1 MKKLFILLIIPFVL
15 SCKSDSV
22 NNSNEFI
29 PNVSFG
35 ITINTTLPSYQSLQF
50 ASNSLKINQPN
61 VGVRGIIVINTGS
74 GFLAYDGACPN
85 QALSSCSE
93 LTVSGI
99 NATCPCDSA
108 VYNLFTGQSPGKQFP
123 LKAYRVEV
131 VGTNITVS
139 N

>member
-1 MKKLFILLIIPFVL
+1 MKKLFILLIIPFMF

-22 NNSNEFI
+22 NNNNEFI

-74 GFLAYDGACPN
+74 GYLAYDGACPN
-85 QALSSCSE
+85 QAISSCSE

-123 LKAYRVEV
+123 LKA
-131 VGTNITVS
+131 
-139 N
+139 